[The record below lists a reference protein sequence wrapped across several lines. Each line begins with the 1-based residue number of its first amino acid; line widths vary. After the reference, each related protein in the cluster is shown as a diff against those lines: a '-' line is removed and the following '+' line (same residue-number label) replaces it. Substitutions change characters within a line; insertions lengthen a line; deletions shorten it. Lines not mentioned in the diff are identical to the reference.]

1 MPTPCRC
8 GYPDAR
14 FCPLHGAV
22 LRAILAVAAEHGAL
36 AGEAFAEMFDEHE
49 TVCPACILGVGAHD
63 PDACEGKPAA
73 DTPARR
79 AFLAFMWRQP
89 GEDAA
94 LVRRWALT
102 RAPEIRGWVESS
114 VKAIKNVTR
123 LDWRDED
130 EERRLL
136 GELALFEAYLA
147 ELPRPR
153 IVPDRSTPESR
164 AFWEHVEQTAVEVAA
179 KYPPAGATRREVENW
194 HRARMGLPPT
204 ATREDVI
211 RALTGE
217 KGR

>member
-1 MPTPCRC
+1 MTPCRC

-14 FCPLHGAV
+14 FCPLHGAG
-22 LRAILAVAAEHGAL
+22 LRAIIAVATEHGAL
-36 AGEAFAEMFDEHE
+36 AGEAFAEAFGGREAPCSGC
-49 TVCPACILGVGAHD
+49 VLGVGAHD
-63 PDACEGKPAA
+63 TSACEGKPAA

-94 LVRRWALT
+94 EVRAWTLT
-102 RAPEIRGWVESS
+102 GDARIRGWVESS
-114 VKAIKNVTR
+114 VRALKNVVR
-123 LDWRDED
+123 LTRDED

-136 GELALFEAYLA
+136 GELALLEAYLV

-153 IVPDRSTPESR
+153 IEPDRSTPERR
-164 AFWEHVEQTAVEVAA
+164 AFWEHVEQTAAEVAA
-179 KYPPAGATRREVENW
+179 KYPPAGATRREVEDW
-194 HRARMGLPPT
+194 HRARLGLAPT

-211 RALTGE
+211 RALTVE